1 MCSHVTGFTRTDE
14 FVGTLLCGGAAKN
27 AAALALIS
35 TFVTAQN
42 LVVYVCSTGG
52 VQQRCY
58 RMPDTKIEML
68 HVGDGDIRGRS
79 KEGRCTI
86 GFRRSVSKSLHIM
99 TDL

>member
-1 MCSHVTGFTRTDE
+1 MN
-14 FVGTLLCGGAAKN
+14 LLVHCGGAAKN

-58 RMPDTKIEML
+58 RMPCTVPDTKIEML
-68 HVGDGDIRGRS
+68 HVGEGDIRGR
-79 KEGRCTI
+79 RTI
-86 GFRRSVSKSLHIM
+86 GLRRSVSKSLHIM